1 MMQKLTVG
9 ENVDLESGNGIKSM
23 LNRCMHALQIA
34 MDEYG
39 SGTNHGANG
48 SYFSR
53 HDRHDQRLRQ
63 ADKATRRRK
72 PILLLLTASQQV
84 RATPFVANF
93 ARLGSGILMKT
104 VSRLVPRHRVSQ
116 FARLLAFIRQLTRS
130 AGLYLSS
137 LQHHDL
143 PELLP
148 RMLDAHPSTLIAR
161 ADVIMTPPRADGY
174 APRRISQVSLLVAT
188 LVLLCIAE
196 FNIPGGLT
204 PRREKEKILAKR
216 VAEQLDL
223 ISPDDPNLVL
233 PGGPL
238 PIDKVH
244 RQALVH
250 RGSWMFAL
258 DSHLRLLL
266 TWRAPAMKTCPM
278 TWAPIGEHAIA
289 NETFEEAAK
298 RGLSEEAGFIP
309 RPRIYPIGA
318 PFYYHYVYDN
328 GTEEERTDNQ
338 WTQAYVVL
346 PRGDALD
353 FRTLDDRDAQIGTA
367 DAENTRYQGM
377 SLPDV
382 VKHAIQRPEYFCHA
396 TQVKWI
402 LQVIP
407 LVIRVL
413 ESRDKRLFRGYL
425 RDEWATLVESGSPV
439 CCKESEHPKLVAEV
453 NVSLCGVPCEVPTDD
468 SSDGDPAS

>member
-1 MMQKLTVG
+1 MTVTVRGCQSWHGSKTPETNPAPPLTQPAGPAHARCCRDLCLVG
-9 ENVDLESGNGIKSM
+9 VV
-23 LNRCMHALQIA
+23 
-34 MDEYG
+34 Y
-39 SGTNHGANG
+39 
-48 SYFSR
+48 
-53 HDRHDQRLRQ
+53 
-63 ADKATRRRK
+63 
-72 PILLLLTASQQV
+72 
-84 RATPFVANF
+84 
-93 ARLGSGILMKT
+93 LMKT
-104 VSRLVPRHRVSQ
+104 VSRLVPRRRVPPLP
-116 FARLLAFIRQLTRS
+116 RLLAFIRLHARS
-130 AGLYLSS
+130 VGLFFSS
-137 LQHHDL
+137 LQRHHL
-143 PELLP
+143 PEP
-148 RMLDAHPSTLIAR
+148 SPWMLDAHPSPLNAR
-161 ADVIMTPPRADGY
+161 ADVIMALPHADGHT
-174 APRRISQVSLLVAT
+174 PRRFSQVSLLVAT
-188 LVLLCIAE
+188 LILLGIAE
-196 FNIPGGLT
+196 FTIPGGLT

-216 VAEQLDL
+216 VAEHLDL
-223 ISPDDPNLVL
+223 ISPDDPNLVM

-309 RPRIYPIGA
+309 RPRVYPIGA
-318 PFYYHYVYDN
+318 PFYYHHVYEN
-328 GTEEERTDNQ
+328 GTKEERTDNQ

-413 ESRDKRLFRGYL
+413 KSRDKRLFRYL
-425 RDEWATLVESGSPV
+425 QDEWATLVESGSPV
-439 CCKESEHPKLVAEV
+439 CCKESEHPKPVSEV